1 MFIKAIRE
9 DMTIHEVGAATGE
22 QALMV
27 TQIMDAIYK
36 SSETGS
42 EVAIG

>member
-1 MFIKAIRE
+1 MMFGLVVSERTNE
-9 DMTIHEVGAATGE
+9 NE

-36 SSETGS
+36 SSDEGK
-42 EVAIG
+42 EVAIVQPL